1 MEPIFAMEV
10 PIVILLS
17 ALIINEYLSPV
28 QIILIITL
36 LIGVFLISN
45 KSLKNLLHIR
55 WEKGVLYALIT
66 MLGMGFVNF
75 LFGIGARAV
84 NPLFLNWF
92 TDVFLL
98 LACTF
103 FITIRSEWHK
113 VRNDW
118 KNSKKLIFGVS
129 VSDKVAWIAY
139 STSTLFIPIG
149 LAIGITESYI
159 ALAAVLGLIF
169 NKEKLVQ
176 HQYLGLFICITS
188 VIILSFLN

>member
-1 MEPIFAMEV
+1 MEV

-118 KNSKKLIFGVS
+118 KNSKNS
-129 VSDKVAWIAY
+129 S
-139 STSTLFIPIG
+139 S
-149 LAIGITESYI
+149 
-159 ALAAVLGLIF
+159 ALVFQIKWRG
-169 NKEKLVQ
+169 
-176 HQYLGLFICITS
+176 
-188 VIILSFLN
+188 

>member
-1 MEPIFAMEV
+1 MEV